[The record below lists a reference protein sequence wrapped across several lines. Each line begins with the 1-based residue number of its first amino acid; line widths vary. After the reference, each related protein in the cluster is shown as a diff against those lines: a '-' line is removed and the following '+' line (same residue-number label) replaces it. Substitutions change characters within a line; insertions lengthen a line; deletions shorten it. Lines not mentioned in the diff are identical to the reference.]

1 MDHRVDHLRAEDV
14 GVSSM
19 VHYPISFP
27 EHIVA
32 VEFGLLFAIGAA

>member
-1 MDHRVDHLRAEDV
+1 MDRADHLCAEGV

-19 VHYPISFP
+19 AHYPISFP

-32 VEFGLLFAIGAA
+32 FEFGLLFAIGAA